1 MYNARRM
8 DIYFCGVLNK
18 FNHVAKNHTK
28 NKKKQRIHCPCKAC
42 RKLRVFID
50 PTTIR
55 LHVLVSGFAEDY
67 MIWKYHS
74 ETNAASS
81 TNSPLDEIMQDKQFD
96 RMFDAYDDFDDGG
109 SDDGGVGGFH
119 GDDVD
124 DGRIDTDS
132 SDDELNDGDF
142 LSQLLHHTIAELL
155 VGSFKG
161 LANLKAVQK
170 SREDN
175 VYQQSKG
182 FSKQCTMLRFIHELL
197 SIDSEG

>member
-1 MYNARRM
+1 MYNAKRIDAYIR
-8 DIYFCGVLNK
+8 GELNK
-18 FNHVAKNHTK
+18 FIQVAENHTRNEK
-28 NKKKQRIHCPCKAC
+28 TQLIHFPCKAC

-50 PTTIR
+50 PTIIR

-142 LSQLLHHTIAELL
+142 LSPVAPHH
-155 VGSFKG
+155 
-161 LANLKAVQK
+161 
-170 SREDN
+170 SRAI
-175 VYQQSKG
+175 G
-182 FSKQCTMLRFIHELL
+182 W
-197 SIDSEG
+197 

>member
-1 MYNARRM
+1 
-8 DIYFCGVLNK
+8 
-18 FNHVAKNHTK
+18 
-28 NKKKQRIHCPCKAC
+28 
-42 RKLRVFID
+42 
-50 PTTIR
+50 
-55 LHVLVSGFAEDY
+55 

-109 SDDGGVGGFH
+109 VGGFH

-124 DGRIDTDS
+124 DGRIDTNS

-142 LSQLLHHTIAELL
+142 LSQLLHHTIAELF
-155 VGSFKG
+155 VGSSKE

-175 VYQQSKG
+175 VYEQSKG
-182 FSKQCTMLRFIHELL
+182 FSKQCTVLRFIHELL
-197 SIDSEG
+197 TIDSEG